1 MSIFTILLSLADQ
14 LAQVSVDQRS
24 ILWALHQS
32 SQQSEG
38 HRSPLSKG
46 NPFATPKGTPV
57 IHQRRA
63 QQAHPTQ
70 PHHPAP
76 ALQECPG
83 GHGLTPARIVPR
95 FRRQKLR
102 VQFQSSVI
110 PASSCPPHLDSPEEK
125 PKRRLW
131 VVQDYSC
138 QGQALRVGELPLQE
152 FDFLWHPSEF
162 PSYLLQ
168 GLAGA
173 GCASEEA
180 LGGWNTQPELRL
192 QVHIHPG
199 VRVRE
204 VSCTPNTTAPGTRS
218 LQFQGKGQD

>member
-125 PKRRLW
+125 
-131 VVQDYSC
+131 
-138 QGQALRVGELPLQE
+138 
-152 FDFLWHPSEF
+152 
-162 PSYLLQ
+162 LQ

-218 LQFQGKGQD
+218 LQVLCIAIHSLPQSCTGKQRDFSS

>member
-125 PKRRLW
+125 VEESYISGERTRLK
-131 VVQDYSC
+131 Q
-138 QGQALRVGELPLQE
+138 
-152 FDFLWHPSEF
+152 
-162 PSYLLQ
+162 
-168 GLAGA
+168 
-173 GCASEEA
+173 
-180 LGGWNTQPELRL
+180 
-192 QVHIHPG
+192 
-199 VRVRE
+199 
-204 VSCTPNTTAPGTRS
+204 
-218 LQFQGKGQD
+218 